1 MSGSAL
7 RVVAILLFIGAV
19 LMGWYG
25 LRAGSPA
32 PAPVVAEPPPVVK
45 YNQVIASQDIPA
57 GHVIL
62 SEDLAIEET
71 ETRNPLAYTSTADV
85 IGKVVEVDV
94 VKGSVIQPNYFPQR
108 SEAAQLLK
116 SGERGVAVKVDEV
129 IGVGG
134 FAKPGDHVD
143 VLVYLNGNG
152 NKENESSAQTIVKDV
167 RVLSYGQSLQDA
179 AKPAEQADTAQDSKL
194 ALPTSSD
201 PKKKEEEEKK
211 KALEGR
217 SAVLAVKEEEV
228 SRLMLAASGGSLR
241 LSLRGVMPEP
251 EPEKIADGKVIK
263 EKVSDFIA
271 LPEIANVKTKT
282 VAVKTVAGKKVVQ
295 SAPMTSV
302 VIHAGEKTE
311 TVSFKGQ

>member
-1 MSGSAL
+1 MSGSVL
-7 RVVAILLFIGAV
+7 RVIAILLFIGAV

-45 YNQVIASQDIPA
+45 YNQVIASQDIAA

-62 SEDLAIEET
+62 SEDLAIEEA

-108 SEAAQLLK
+108 GEAALLLK

-152 NKENESSAQTIVKDV
+152 SSDSESSAQTIVKDV
-167 RVLSYGQSLQDA
+167 RVLSYGQTLQDA
-179 AKPAEQADTAQDSKL
+179 AKPAEQTDAAESKL

-201 PKKKEEEEKK
+201 AKKKEEEEKK

-217 SAVLAVKEEEV
+217 SAVLAVKEEDV

-251 EPEKIADGKVIK
+251 EPEKAADGKVVK

-295 SAPMTSV
+295 SAPVTSV